1 MIMNRTS
8 FVWSHFL
15 SLALA
20 AVFFLLCG
28 CSSSDSGGI
37 QVQPKWSFAVY
48 CDTRGDN
55 DSANLSKSGVNEAV
69 VNSAAKD
76 MVKEGAELVIVPGDL
91 VNGWFYISTPYAI
104 QFATWRKVMAPVY
117 DAGIKVYPVRGNHED
132 GGPTAPPYSYPWP
145 PGAGALPEVVPI
157 PELKAAYLTAF
168 ADAWIPANGP
178 PGEEGYTYSFVYKN
192 AFFVGLDQYINPYRV
207 NQPWLDDQLK
217 QNKQPHT
224 FVYGHA
230 PAFRV
235 GHTDSL
241 AYYPEDRDLFW
252 NSLGNAGVR
261 LYFSG
266 HDHLYNRAHVNDLAG
281 HTIYQVLAGSG
292 GAPFNEWSWP
302 YAEGDKVVHDYDDEV
317 HYGYVIVTVDGP
329 RVTMKWKALMNDGVQ
344 DVWTTMDTLE
354 YTVD

>member
-1 MIMNRTS
+1 MRS
-8 FVWSHFL
+8 VKWVGL
-15 SLALA
+15 SLV

-28 CSSSDSGGI
+28 CGGSGGI
-37 QVQPKWSFAVY
+37 QVQPKWTFAVL

-55 DSANLSKSGVNEAV
+55 DPTNLTKSGVNEAM
-69 VNSAAKD
+69 VNSVAKD
-76 MVKEGAELVIVPGDL
+76 MVKEGVELVIFPGDL
-91 VNGWFYISTPYAI
+91 VNGWFQISTPYAD
-104 QFATWRKVMAPVY
+104 QFKTWRKAMAPVY
-117 DAGIKVYPVRGNHED
+117 DAGIKVYPVRGNHEN
-132 GGPTAPPYSYPWP
+132 GPPYPLINFPWP
-145 PGAGALPEVVPI
+145 PDPSNYPIIRPIAG
-157 PELKAAYLTAF
+157 LKEAYLAAF
-168 ADAWIPANGP
+168 SDDWIPANGP
-178 PGEEGYTYSFVYKN
+178 PGEEGFTYSFVYKN

-207 NQPWLDDQLK
+207 NQPWLDDQLG

-241 AYYPEDRDLFW
+241 ASYPDERNLFW

-261 LYFSG
+261 MYFSG
-266 HDHLYNRAHVNDLAG
+266 HDHLYNRAHINDQAG
-281 HTIYQVLAGSG
+281 HTIYQVLTGAG
-292 GAPFNEWSWP
+292 GAPFNPWSWP

-329 RVTMKWKALMNDGVQ
+329 RVTMRWKALMKNGVK

-354 YTVD
+354 YTVN